1 MSCISGAQFMLSG
14 SSLVSEQMQELNRR
28 LSSDAAGLQELDAT
42 CRTCGIPS
50 PNNDHRLAALQ
61 MIWPVEVRV
70 LIWLTPVSLTL
81 TFGRQNRT
89 HTQGLFQ
96 AFLCRNAVL
105 FKVLQRP
112 FQTHLHVVK
121 YIVAIESSPNWNFQ
135 CDAAKGELDST

>member
-1 MSCISGAQFMLSG
+1 MLSG

-61 MIWPVEVRV
+61 MIWPVQVRV

-81 TFGRQNRT
+81 PIARQNRT
-89 HTQGLFQ
+89 HARFLSCVPSQEGSAFPGLAAPLAN
-96 AFLCRNAVL
+96 AFTC
-105 FKVLQRP
+105 
-112 FQTHLHVVK
+112 
-121 YIVAIESSPNWNFQ
+121 
-135 CDAAKGELDST
+135 GG